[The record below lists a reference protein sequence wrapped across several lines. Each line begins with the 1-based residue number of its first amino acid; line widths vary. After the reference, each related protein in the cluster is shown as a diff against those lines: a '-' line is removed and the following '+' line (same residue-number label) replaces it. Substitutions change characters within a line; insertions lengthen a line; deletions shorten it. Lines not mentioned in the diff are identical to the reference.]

1 MKLSDLQ
8 NKDIVNVNDG
18 RNIGNII
25 DVKIDEASGNIL
37 SFVIEPNKNFFRLF
51 SKNNNA
57 NNEIKWNSITKIG
70 EDVILVNI
78 NS

>member
-25 DVKIDEASGNIL
+25 DVKIDESSGSIV

-51 SKNNNA
+51 NKSGINDT
-57 NNEIKWNSITKIG
+57 EIKWHSITKIG

-78 NS
+78 N